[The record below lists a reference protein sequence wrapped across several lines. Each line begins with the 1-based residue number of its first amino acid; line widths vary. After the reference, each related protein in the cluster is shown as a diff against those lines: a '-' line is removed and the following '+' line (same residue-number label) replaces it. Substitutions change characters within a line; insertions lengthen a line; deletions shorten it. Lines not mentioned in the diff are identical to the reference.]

1 MIMQVTVITLRSTFK
16 EGMGPIF
23 LITKKTL
30 FTHPILVR
38 AGESV
43 IQGLTIIKL
52 IKSIRIKMLRI
63 SDSTR
68 VIRSLEITNN

>member
-16 EGMGPIF
+16 EVTGPIF

-30 FTHPILVR
+30 LTHPILVR

-52 IKSIRIKMLRI
+52 IKLIRIKMLRS
-63 SDSTR
+63 SDSIR
-68 VIRSLEITNN
+68 IIRSLEITNN